1 MDKIKHIIIFGG
13 SGFIGTHLIN
23 QLVNKNIK
31 IISADIKDPEKK
43 HKSVEYIYADVR
55 DLSKLKIRSNID
67 TIYNFAAI
75 HTTPGHEDIEYFS
88 TNVFGALEV
97 TKFASKESIKEII
110 FTSSIAVYGSSE
122 EEKNEASNLLPTS
135 AYGVSKT
142 QAEGIHKQWFD
153 TNAGAKLIIVR
164 PSVVFGK
171 GEGGNYSR
179 LARILDKGFFIYPG
193 RKDTIKG
200 CIYIKELLASIDFA
214 QRNNERIVVFN
225 AVFPKKYS
233 IEDIVEC
240 FKRNYFHKVKSF
252 MVPIKLVIYAA
263 RLLSVFDQFHLGIN
277 QERVLKLV
285 KSTNIEPKWLVDH
298 GYKFSY
304 ELDTSI
310 RDWYIDTGK
319 KFN

>member
-1 MDKIKHIIIFGG
+1 MVKTKCIIVFGG
-13 SGFIGTHLIN
+13 SGFIGTHLICN
-23 QLVNKNIK
+23 LLKKNIK
-31 IISADIKDPEKK
+31 IISADIKEPKIKMD
-43 HKSVEYIYADVR
+43 SVEYIYADVR
-55 DLSKLKIRSNID
+55 DLSKLTINSRID

-75 HTTPGHEDIEYFS
+75 HTTPGHKDIEYFS
-88 TNVFGALEV
+88 TNVFGAIEV
-97 TKFASKESIKEII
+97 TKFATRQSVNEIV

-122 EEKNEASNLLPTS
+122 DEKNETSTLLATS
-135 AYGVSKT
+135 AYGVSKR
-142 QAEGIHKQWFD
+142 QAEGIHRQWFE
-153 TNAGAKLIIVR
+153 TNNEAKLIIVR
-164 PSVVFGK
+164 PSVVFGQ

-214 QRNNERIVVFN
+214 QRNTEKVVIFN
-225 AVFPKKYS
+225 AVFPNKYS

-240 FKRNYFHKVKSF
+240 FKRNYFHKVKLF
-252 MVPIKLVIYAA
+252 MVPIKFVIYTA
-263 RLLSVFDQFHLGIN
+263 RLLSVFDYYHLGIN
-277 QERVLKLV
+277 KERVMKLV